1 MLNYSVV
8 SIKNSIT
15 TRLLMM
21 VFSTYL
27 VITTLLTGFH
37 MSTEYYE
44 TKDTIIRDITS
55 FQEMFGSVLSQS
67 VWNGDEKNLQTLVTA
82 LQRVSFLT
90 GITVQADM
98 IADITAGIV
107 GNSSQTS
114 LSNNIDKQETV
125 YYQKK
130 QHPNKIIDRFFS
142 EAFSYRFPLIYQDTK
157 GKIEIGSVTLHSN
170 TNIVYQR
177 VKLDFLLIIVSALI
191 KSLALWFIF
200 LLFARVYLNRPLSI
214 LSNAI
219 TRLNLDNLSDFNLDI
234 KTSGRN
240 ELKIIEEGFH
250 FMVDNLKKARDK
262 WLDINQHLEQIVQKR
277 TNELEQNT
285 IDLQHA
291 LTEKKHLNT
300 ELEKHQNRL
309 QEAYDTLEDQ
319 VEDRTRELNQSLIE
333 LKQTQDHMIQSEKMA
348 SLGSLVAGVAHEIN
362 TPLGIGVTEASFLK
376 DITKEG
382 HSAFKSDALT
392 QATFEKYMDNAL
404 NSSASILKNLTRAG
418 NIIKSFKDVAVD
430 QMLEEKRLFNVK
442 QYINEV
448 LSSLQSQLKRTKH
461 SVVVHCPE
469 EMQIFSYPGVFAQI
483 ITNFIMNSLLHGFE
497 GIEQGTIV
505 LDVSIS
511 SNNLVFSYRDTGRGM
526 DEKTAISVFEPF
538 FTTKRGKGGTGL
550 GLHIV
555 FNLVTQTLN
564 GKIICN
570 SIPGHETEFII
581 EMPYEDQ
588 PPLLRT

>member
-1 MLNYSVV
+1 
-8 SIKNSIT
+8 
-15 TRLLMM
+15 
-21 VFSTYL
+21 
-27 VITTLLTGFH
+27 
-37 MSTEYYE
+37 
-44 TKDTIIRDITS
+44 
-55 FQEMFGSVLSQS
+55 
-67 VWNGDEKNLQTLVTA
+67 
-82 LQRVSFLT
+82 
-90 GITVQADM
+90 M

-376 DITKEG
+376 DITKEC

>member
-1 MLNYSVV
+1 
-8 SIKNSIT
+8 
-15 TRLLMM
+15 
-21 VFSTYL
+21 
-27 VITTLLTGFH
+27 
-37 MSTEYYE
+37 
-44 TKDTIIRDITS
+44 
-55 FQEMFGSVLSQS
+55 
-67 VWNGDEKNLQTLVTA
+67 
-82 LQRVSFLT
+82 
-90 GITVQADM
+90 
-98 IADITAGIV
+98 
-107 GNSSQTS
+107 
-114 LSNNIDKQETV
+114 
-125 YYQKK
+125 
-130 QHPNKIIDRFFS
+130 
-142 EAFSYRFPLIYQDTK
+142 
-157 GKIEIGSVTLHSN
+157 
-170 TNIVYQR
+170 
-177 VKLDFLLIIVSALI
+177 
-191 KSLALWFIF
+191 
-200 LLFARVYLNRPLSI
+200 
-214 LSNAI
+214 
-219 TRLNLDNLSDFNLDI
+219 
-234 KTSGRN
+234 
-240 ELKIIEEGFH
+240 
-250 FMVDNLKKARDK
+250 
-262 WLDINQHLEQIVQKR
+262 
-277 TNELEQNT
+277 
-285 IDLQHA
+285 
-291 LTEKKHLNT
+291 
-300 ELEKHQNRL
+300 
-309 QEAYDTLEDQ
+309 
-319 VEDRTRELNQSLIE
+319 
-333 LKQTQDHMIQSEKMA
+333 
-348 SLGSLVAGVAHEIN
+348 
-362 TPLGIGVTEASFLK
+362 
-376 DITKEG
+376 
-382 HSAFKSDALT
+382 
-392 QATFEKYMDNAL
+392 MDNAL

>member
-376 DITKEG
+376 DITKEC